1 MSSTRRVRTSDGVEI
16 HVEEQGAGAPVV
28 MVQGLGYAAW
38 AWRPQS
44 TAVAQVARAIVMDNR
59 GTGRSDKPPA
69 PYSIE
74 QMADDVAAVIEDA
87 AGGPAVVVG
96 ASMGGYI
103 AMVLALRRPDVVAG
117 LVLVSTTIGGPQS
130 VGVPEET
137 LAAWRTNAHL
147 SAPEFAR
154 ATMPIS
160 LAPGW
165 PERRPGRF
173 EELLAARLE
182 HPTPPEAW
190 RAQFDACEKFL
201 AVGLPDGEISVPTY
215 AVHGTADR
223 VVPYPN
229 AAVVKQR
236 IPHAEVVTMKDCGHL
251 CWLERPHV
259 VNRLLVAV
267 TSELK
272 SPVSEPRSSVSQQR

>member
-1 MSSTRRVRTSDGVEI
+1 MTSQHRVRTSDGIEI
-16 HVEEQGAGAPVV
+16 HVVEQGTGAPAV

-38 AWRPQS
+38 AWREQS
-44 TAVAQVARAIVMDNR
+44 AAVARVARAIVMDNR
-59 GTGRSDKPPA
+59 GTGQSDKPPA

-87 AGGPAVVVG
+87 SDGPATVVG

-103 AMVLALRRPDVVAG
+103 AMELALRRPDLVKA
-117 LVLVSTTIGGPQS
+117 LVLVATTIGGPDA

-137 LAAWRTNAHL
+137 LSAWRENAHL
-147 SAPEFAR
+147 PAPEFAR

-160 LAPGW
+160 LSAGW
-165 PERRPGRF
+165 PEQNPDRF

-201 AVGLPDGEISVPTY
+201 ATGLPEGDIAVPSY
-215 AVHGTADR
+215 IVHGTTDR
-223 VVPYPN
+223 VVPYEN
-229 AAVVKQR
+229 AAVIKSR
-236 IPHAEVVTMKDCGHL
+236 IPQAEVRTMEGSGHL
-251 CWLERPHV
+251 CWLERPEE
-259 VNRLLVAV
+259 VNRLLVEVAS
-267 TSELK
+267 T
-272 SPVSEPRSSVSQQR
+272 PQ

>member
-1 MSSTRRVRTSDGVEI
+1 MSTTRRVRASDGVEL
-16 HVEEQGAGAPVV
+16 HVEEQGAGSPVV

-74 QMADDVAAVIEDA
+74 QMADDVAAVVEDA
-87 AGGPAVVVG
+87 GGGPAVVVG

-103 AMVLALRRPDVVAG
+103 AMMLALRRPEVVSG
-117 LVLVSTTIGGPQS
+117 LVLVSTTVGGPQA

-137 LAAWRTNAHL
+137 LEAWRANAQL

-165 PERRPGRF
+165 PERHPARF

-190 RAQFDACEKFL
+190 RAQFDACERFL
-201 AVGLPDGEISVPTY
+201 AVGLPDGEIPVPTY
-215 AVHGTADR
+215 VVHGTADR

-229 AAVVKQR
+229 AAVIQQR
-236 IPHAEVVTMKDCGHL
+236 IPHAEVVTMRDCGHL

-259 VNRLLVAV
+259 VNRLLVGV
-267 TSELK
+267 VSELDRA
-272 SPVSEPRSSVSQQR
+272 VSEPARSVPQQR